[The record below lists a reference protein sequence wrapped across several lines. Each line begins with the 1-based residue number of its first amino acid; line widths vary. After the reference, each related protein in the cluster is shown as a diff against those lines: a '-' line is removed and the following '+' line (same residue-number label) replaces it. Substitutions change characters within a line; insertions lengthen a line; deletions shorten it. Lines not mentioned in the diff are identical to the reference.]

1 MSRFPEEKLD
11 ELLRSRRIEPARE
24 DLAERIIQRAQALPQ
39 QRPARFLDWLT
50 ALFDEFHLPKPA
62 YVLASTL
69 VAGVVIGLVTQAGIG
84 QPSASHLVSAELA
97 GQTPIESFLYPDED
111 LL

>member
-1 MSRFPEEKLD
+1 MNRRHDEKLD

-39 QRPARFLDWLT
+39 ERPARFLDWLT

-69 VAGVVIGLVTQAGIG
+69 VAGFVIGLVTQVGIG
-84 QPSASHLVSAELA
+84 QPNASQLGSADLA
-97 GQTPIESFLYPDED
+97 GPTPIESFLYVDED